1 MLAAVLPSIL
11 RLRAKF
17 HPKFGALK
25 TIRRPRGCATAL
37 SAEGLGSAGLARVA
51 EEDTSDAVELG
62 SGGTWSISCSRG
74 LMAYFSKSAALPYG
88 EALTSRDEESGAV
101 GIGAGAGVGTPSF
114 SRRSASSYAAPAE
127 GPISCSL
134 RHISFARSESCMRS

>member
-11 RLRAKF
+11 RLRAIF

-25 TIRRPRGCATAL
+25 TIRRPPGSATAV
-37 SAEGLGSAGLARVA
+37 SAEGPGAAGLARVA
-51 EEDTSDAVELG
+51 AEDTSDAVEVG

-74 LMAYFSKSAALPYG
+74 FMAYFAKSAAVPYG
-88 EALTSRDEESGAV
+88 EVVASRDEESGAI
-101 GIGAGAGVGTPSF
+101 GISAAAGVGAPSS

-127 GPISCSL
+127 GPIS
-134 RHISFARSESCMRS
+134 

>member
-11 RLRAKF
+11 TLRAKF

-25 TIRRPRGCATAL
+25 TIRRPPGWTTV

-51 EEDTSDAVELG
+51 GEDTSDAAEVG

-74 LMAYFSKSAALPYG
+74 FMAYFAESAAVPYG
-88 EALTSRDEESGAV
+88 EVLTSRDEESGAV
-101 GIGAGAGVGTPSF
+101 GIGAAAGVGTPSF

-127 GPISCSL
+127 GPIS
-134 RHISFARSESCMRS
+134 